1 VQLQWGHDG
10 EINMARV
17 VATIKIFPSDV
28 SVNLENLKRDV
39 MKSLPSDASVYRFDE
54 EPIAFGL
61 IALIA
66 HIIIPEEKSGEL
78 DLIETGIRKIS
89 DVSEVE
95 VVMVRRI

>member
-1 VQLQWGHDG
+1 
-10 EINMARV
+10 
-17 VATIKIFPSDV
+17 
-28 SVNLENLKRDV
+28 